1 LVKEQHSPT
10 MTERVLLI
18 DDDVRLCEL
27 LTLMLTSR
35 GFKVEVAYD
44 AISGLQKAYAL
55 HPDAIL
61 LDVMMPGMDGWEA
74 CRRLREM
81 SDVPIL
87 MLTALNSTEKVV
99 RGLEMGADDYLVKPV
114 TADVLAARLRAQ
126 LRRMSQASLMG
137 ELSPIFKYDK
147 LIIDF
152 DKHEVTVD
160 DQRVDLSPTEF
171 RLLAVL
177 ARNHG
182 RVLPHTYLLR
192 EVWGPEYMS
201 AVDYLRLYI
210 TYLRQKIEENPGQPS
225 LIHTEWGV
233 GYRFE

>member
-1 LVKEQHSPT
+1 
-10 MTERVLLI
+10 MTEHVLLI
-18 DDDVRLCEL
+18 DDDIRMCDL

-35 GFKVEVAYD
+35 GFQVEVAQD
-44 AISGLQKAYAL
+44 ALTGLQKAYAL

-61 LDVMMPGMDGWEA
+61 LDIMMPGMDGWEA

-87 MLTALNSTEKVV
+87 MLTALNSTDKVV

-126 LRRMSQASLMG
+126 LRRKSHMSLSG
-137 ELSPIFKYDK
+137 ELSPILKYEN
-147 LIIDF
+147 LVIDF
-152 DKHEVTVD
+152 EKHEVTVGG
-160 DQRVDLSPTEF
+160 QRVELSPTEF
-171 RLLAVL
+171 RLLGVL

-192 EVWGPEYMS
+192 EVWGSEYAS

-210 TYLRQKIEENPGQPS
+210 TYLRQKLEEDPSQPA